1 MYRPPYALP
10 RLLQTQARDRYSRRR
25 CGSPSQE
32 PQGLFRSFARRD
44 DEHHDLSDH
53 HRLYPV
59 HLHGLREAGSDLHDG
74 EHPVCG
80 IRGLSLHVAHPPRWR
95 RQPRHTAPLR
105 QAAADRAVPLA
116 GRGRNGHLRNTPVER
131 LRRNLVL
138 ALALGAA
145 VYLILAVFSDFDK
158 LVAALDSFDY
168 ALIPVIL
175 GLVALSYIGRFF
187 RWTYYLRVLKVSV
200 PTGINAAI
208 FTSGLSMTISPGKLG
223 EVLKSV
229 FVRRAT
235 GAPIART
242 APAVVA
248 ERATD
253 GTGMVL
259 WGFLGA
265 FALNLPPWTML
276 MFLAVAV
283 FGIAILRSK
292 RLSLAAERILSK
304 LPLVNRLAPHLGDF
318 TGASNELLATRPLVI
333 GTVISFLS
341 WGLECTGVYLC
352 AVGLGVDR
360 PFLLIVFVFA
370 TSSLLGVVSM
380 LPGGIGAV
388 EAGLYGQFVAVANLS
403 TGVAGALTL
412 IIRLAT
418 LWFATLLGICG
429 LILVQRLLGDAP
441 LEAEEPKG
449 SG

>member
-1 MYRPPYALP
+1 M
-10 RLLQTQARDRYSRRR
+10 
-25 CGSPSQE
+25 
-32 PQGLFRSFARRD
+32 
-44 DEHHDLSDH
+44 
-53 HRLYPV
+53 
-59 HLHGLREAGSDLHDG
+59 
-74 EHPVCG
+74 
-80 IRGLSLHVAHPPRWR
+80 
-95 RQPRHTAPLR
+95 
-105 QAAADRAVPLA
+105 
-116 GRGRNGHLRNTPVER
+116 ER
-131 LRRNLVL
+131 LRRSLVL
-138 ALALGAA
+138 ALALGVA
-145 VYLILAVFSDFDK
+145 VYVILAVFSNFDD
-158 LVAALDSFDY
+158 LLSALDNFDY
-168 ALIPVIL
+168 ALIPAIL
-175 GLVALSYIGRFF
+175 GLVTLSYVGRFF
-187 RWTYYLRVLKVSV
+187 RWVYYLKVLKVSV
-200 PTGINAAI
+200 PTGMNAAI
-208 FTSGLSMTISPGKLG
+208 FASGLSMAISPGKLG

-229 FVRRAT
+229 FIRRT
-235 GAPIART
+235 SGAPIART

-253 GTGMVL
+253 GTGMVI

-265 FALNLPPWTML
+265 FALALPPWTML
-276 MFLAVAV
+276 MFLAVAA
-283 FGIAILRSK
+283 FGIAVLRSK
-292 RLSLAAERILSK
+292 LLSLAVERVMAK
-304 LPLVNRLAPHLGDF
+304 LPLLNRFAPHLSDF
-318 TGASNELLATRPLVI
+318 HGASNVLLAAGPLLI

-441 LEAEEPKG
+441 LEAEEPKE
-449 SG
+449 

>member
-1 MYRPPYALP
+1 M
-10 RLLQTQARDRYSRRR
+10 
-25 CGSPSQE
+25 
-32 PQGLFRSFARRD
+32 
-44 DEHHDLSDH
+44 
-53 HRLYPV
+53 
-59 HLHGLREAGSDLHDG
+59 
-74 EHPVCG
+74 
-80 IRGLSLHVAHPPRWR
+80 
-95 RQPRHTAPLR
+95 
-105 QAAADRAVPLA
+105 
-116 GRGRNGHLRNTPVER
+116 ER

-145 VYLILAVFSDFDK
+145 VYMILAILSDLPK
-158 LVAALDSFDY
+158 LAAALEDFDY
-168 ALIPVIL
+168 ALIPAIL
-175 GLVALSYIGRFF
+175 GLVALSYVGRFL
-187 RWTYYLRVLKVSV
+187 RWTYYLRVLKVPV
-200 PTGINAAI
+200 PMGINAAI

-229 FVRRAT
+229 FVRRVS

-242 APAVVA
+242 APAVIA

-276 MFLAVAV
+276 MFLAVAI
-283 FGIAILRSK
+283 FGIAVLRSK
-292 RLSLAAERILSK
+292 RLSLAAERILAK
-304 LPLVNRLAPHLGDF
+304 LPLVNRFAPHLRDF
-318 TGASNELLATRPLVI
+318 NGASNELLGTAPLLV
-333 GTVISFLS
+333 GTAISFVS

-352 AVGLGVDR
+352 AVGLGVDK

-370 TSSLLGVVSM
+370 VSSLLGVLSM

-388 EAGLYGQFVAVANLS
+388 EASLYGQFVTVANLS

-429 LILVQRLLGDAP
+429 LLLVQRLLGDVT
-441 LEAEEPKG
+441 LDQDEPQ
-449 SG
+449 

>member
-1 MYRPPYALP
+1 
-10 RLLQTQARDRYSRRR
+10 
-25 CGSPSQE
+25 
-32 PQGLFRSFARRD
+32 
-44 DEHHDLSDH
+44 
-53 HRLYPV
+53 
-59 HLHGLREAGSDLHDG
+59 
-74 EHPVCG
+74 
-80 IRGLSLHVAHPPRWR
+80 
-95 RQPRHTAPLR
+95 
-105 QAAADRAVPLA
+105 
-116 GRGRNGHLRNTPVER
+116 VER

-145 VYLILAVFSDFDK
+145 VYLILAILSDLDE
-158 LVAALDSFDY
+158 VASALDSFNY
-168 ALIPVIL
+168 ALIPAIL
-175 GLVALSYIGRFF
+175 GLVALSYVGRFF
-187 RWTYYLRVLKVSV
+187 RWMYYLRVLKVSV

-208 FTSGLSMTISPGKLG
+208 FASGLSMTISPGKLG

-229 FVRRAT
+229 FVRRVS

-253 GTGMVL
+253 GTGMVA

-283 FGIAILRSK
+283 FGIAVLRSK
-292 RLSLAAERILSK
+292 TLSLAAERVLLK
-304 LPLVNRLAPHLGDF
+304 LPLVNRFAPHLRDF
-318 TGASNELLATRPLVI
+318 HGASNELLGTRPLFV
-333 GTVISFLS
+333 GTVISFFS

-352 AVGLGVDR
+352 AVGLDADR

-370 TSSLLGVVSM
+370 VSSLLGVVSM

-403 TGVAGALTL
+403 TGLAGALTL
-412 IIRLAT
+412 VIRLAT

-429 LILVQRLLGDAP
+429 LLLVRRLLGDAP
-441 LEAEEPKG
+441 LDPETEHVKASPG
-449 SG
+449 P

>member
-1 MYRPPYALP
+1 M
-10 RLLQTQARDRYSRRR
+10 
-25 CGSPSQE
+25 
-32 PQGLFRSFARRD
+32 
-44 DEHHDLSDH
+44 
-53 HRLYPV
+53 
-59 HLHGLREAGSDLHDG
+59 
-74 EHPVCG
+74 
-80 IRGLSLHVAHPPRWR
+80 
-95 RQPRHTAPLR
+95 
-105 QAAADRAVPLA
+105 
-116 GRGRNGHLRNTPVER
+116 ER

-138 ALALGAA
+138 ALALGVA
-145 VYLILAVFSDFDK
+145 VYVILAVFSNFDD
-158 LVAALDSFDY
+158 LLSALDNFDY
-168 ALIPVIL
+168 ALIPAIL
-175 GLVALSYIGRFF
+175 GLVTLSYVGRFF
-187 RWTYYLRVLKVSV
+187 RWVYYLKVLKVSV
-200 PTGINAAI
+200 PTGMNAAI
-208 FTSGLSMTISPGKLG
+208 FASGLSMAISPGKLG

-229 FVRRAT
+229 FIRRSS

-253 GTGMVL
+253 GTGMVI

-265 FALNLPPWTML
+265 FALALPPWTML
-276 MFLAVAV
+276 MFLAVAS
-283 FGIAILRSK
+283 FGIAVLRSK
-292 RLSLAAERILSK
+292 RLSLAVERVMAK
-304 LPLVNRLAPHLGDF
+304 LPLLHRFAPHLSDF
-318 TGASNELLATRPLVI
+318 HGASNTLLAAGPLLV

-441 LEAEEPKG
+441 LEAEEPKE
-449 SG
+449 